1 MPPSV
6 TDTSIGNESSELT
19 KSLIEN
25 KALKKGENGRRV
37 KQLQQRL
44 EAEEPELVAKLKKE
58 NLILDILVN
67 ILASP
72 CAVFYFWSQ
81 VWDLSPWGIFS
92 CVMCGIM
99 WANGNGCYHDL
110 THRMPFGPFW
120 TRVLAKAGSITNMGT
135 GEEFYKRHRHHH
147 ALTGE
152 LGDPKM
158 SRFHRYDGERIQTH
172 KWERLKSLLIPAY
185 QFYLHKVA
193 LGNALKKFSG
203 KITINK
209 TFARCE
215 KLATAICYIYLG
227 SLVNYSGYA
236 IVKRIVL
243 VFAVTCAWDANR
255 MLLEHAAQDWADE
268 WSQSTFLITGP
279 VLKFLY
285 FGVPTGDLHFH
296 HHTWTKIPNY
306 NLLMFG
312 QQLNPA
318 IINTGI
324 TVYHSYWDLFYKYF
338 ILNRPYGEDWSAK
351 TNKKRA

>member
-1 MPPSV
+1 M
-6 TDTSIGNESSELT
+6 DTNA
-19 KSLIEN
+19 LIES
-25 KALKKGENGRRV
+25 KALEKGENRRRV
-37 KQLQQRL
+37 KMIQQRL

-58 NLILDILVN
+58 NLFLDLVMNVFGPPLIILYTIQQD
-67 ILASP
+67 
-72 CAVFYFWSQ
+72 
-81 VWDLSPWGIFS
+81 WDFTPWGIFS
-92 CVMCGIM
+92 AFMCGIF

-110 THRMPFGPFW
+110 THRMPFGNFW
-120 TRVLAKAGSITNMGT
+120 SRVLAKLGSITNMGT

-158 SRFHRYDGERIQTH
+158 SRFHRYDGSRIQQH
-172 KWERLKSLLIPAY
+172 PWERLKSLLIPAY

-193 LGNALKKFSG
+193 LSNALKKFSA
-203 KITINK
+203 KIKIDK

-215 KLATAICYIYLG
+215 KLATFLTYCYLFSLG
-227 SLVNYSGYA
+227 TPLQVVY
-236 IVKRIVL
+236 RIVII
-243 VFAVTCAWDANR
+243 FFITCAWDANR
-255 MLLEHAAQDWADE
+255 MLLEHAAQDWSDE

-279 VLKFLY
+279 ILKFLY

-306 NLLMFG
+306 NLLMYG

-324 TVYHSYWDLFYKYF
+324 TVYTSYWALFKKYY
-338 ILNRPYGEDWSAK
+338 IENMPYGEDWSDEK
-351 TNKKRA
+351 SKKKA